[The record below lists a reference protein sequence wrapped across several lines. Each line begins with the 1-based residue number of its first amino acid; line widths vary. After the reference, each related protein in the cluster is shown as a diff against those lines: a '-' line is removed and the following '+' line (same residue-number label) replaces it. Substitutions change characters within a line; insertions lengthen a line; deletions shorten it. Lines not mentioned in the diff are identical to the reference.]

1 MHFFW
6 LHRHAA
12 SLCWFKVLLARRTK
26 IRWPMVTA
34 DMLCL
39 ALLSCRFPCLPLR
52 VLDFDLLMHRFP
64 RCQAGWQAAWHW
76 LLCWDAQESFET
88 SNQPNLRSREAMCKC
103 RPVPVGCIDVSS
115 CLNVHL
121 SSMMCGP
128 FDHVF
133 ESSSVVRSITN
144 HKPTGQG
151 WPRVHFLEQIPRSAL
166 RRRRNKEIQPY
177 CALPNVCFGAETV
190 LLHDSGWW
198 PSCFTATSFERNH
211 LAENLS

>member
-1 MHFFW
+1 
-6 LHRHAA
+6 
-12 SLCWFKVLLARRTK
+12 
-26 IRWPMVTA
+26 MVTA

-39 ALLSCRFPCLPLR
+39 ALLSCRFPRLPLR

-177 CALPNVCFGAETV
+177 CALPNLCFGAETL

>member
-1 MHFFW
+1 MALFVGAF
-6 LHRHAA
+6 LLVAQTCC
-12 SLCWFKVLLARRTK
+12 LPLLVKVLLARRTK

-34 DMLCL
+34 DMLRL
-39 ALLSCRFPCLPLR
+39 ALLSCRFPCFPLC
-52 VLDFDLLMHRFP
+52 VLESVLKFLNLDLRLMHRFP
-64 RCQAGWQAAWHW
+64 LRCQAGWQAAWHW

-103 RPVPVGCIDVSS
+103 RPAPVECIDVSS

-121 SSMMCGP
+121 CIMMCGL
-128 FDHVF
+128 FDDMF
-133 ESSSVVRSITN
+133 ESSSVVRTITN

-177 CALPNVCFGAETV
+177 CTLQNVCFGAETV
-190 LLHDSGWW
+190 LLHDSG
-198 PSCFTATSFERNH
+198 
-211 LAENLS
+211 